1 MWKSVKNREELARH
15 LEVHHRRIVTAKS
28 CVDCSVPNSLVK
40 HIKRRALACIRK
52 TESDRKTC
60 EWGTHP
66 SVQVVHC
73 DGRMQATRPVKHG
86 TTGNAS
92 GSGATEVDLAASA
105 HNPYCDYLD
114 LDSSCLRSDLYH
126 TRTGKMAAHVQRLQR
141 KEVSSTPP
149 WKPGGVSSPKCPHLD
164 MSSPSPR
171 ARNSTKRV
179 TGTCNK
185 LCGQTTP
192 PCASSYSC
200 ETVPLHD
207 ISYPSQRAHSEKR
220 VSFRESLSPI
230 TSEDPSPE
238 ATPSCV
244 GSPSP
249 EATPSCVGSP
259 PETTPS
265 CFGSPPEATPSFVGS
280 PSPEATPSCVGS
292 PSPEA
297 TPSCVGSPSPEAT
310 PSCVGSPPLDGMPS
324 HTTPPAESNPFMD
337 ESIASYVEI
346 PVLSTP
352 FKSTSPKSMRD
363 HIKSPS
369 PGCTPS
375 RVESPPPPEGSN
387 KCVVTAKDTRGVQML
402 SEMAELSRCTDGLL
416 KQLEEAKRRVTSRRK
431 EAQYLHFLSEVT
443 RDILSRGVL
452 SKAALEILFRSHVES
467 KCHELDKEVLLQKIG
482 ELKLQLGIA
491 D

>member
-1 MWKSVKNREELARH
+1 MQ
-15 LEVHHRRIVTAKS
+15 
-28 CVDCSVPNSLVK
+28 
-40 HIKRRALACIRK
+40 
-52 TESDRKTC
+52 RKTC

-310 PSCVGSPPLDGMPS
+310 PSCVGSPSPEATPSCVGSPPLDGMPS

-375 RVESPPPPEGSN
+375 RVESPPPPEGTSSLN
-387 KCVVTAKDTRGVQML
+387 GLTA
-402 SEMAELSRCTDGLL
+402 
-416 KQLEEAKRRVTSRRK
+416 
-431 EAQYLHFLSEVT
+431 
-443 RDILSRGVL
+443 
-452 SKAALEILFRSHVES
+452 
-467 KCHELDKEVLLQKIG
+467 
-482 ELKLQLGIA
+482 
-491 D
+491 